1 MSMSFYNVILQE
13 DDTLWR
19 NKTEEKQSSVTII
32 ISVDRKGT
40 VFPVKNKYMKKE
52 NFKKDLVN
60 WTEANHKLTWS
71 LSVLFEAITG
81 LKAIQLKE
89 FQNVFNIVESVQSAM
104 ILLQCLLQG
113 W

>member
-40 VFPVKNKYMKKE
+40 VFPVQNKYM
-52 NFKKDLVN
+52 
-60 WTEANHKLTWS
+60 
-71 LSVLFEAITG
+71 
-81 LKAIQLKE
+81 
-89 FQNVFNIVESVQSAM
+89 NV
-104 ILLQCLLQG
+104 
-113 W
+113 

>member
-1 MSMSFYNVILQE
+1 
-13 DDTLWR
+13 
-19 NKTEEKQSSVTII
+19 
-32 ISVDRKGT
+32 
-40 VFPVKNKYMKKE
+40 MKKE
-52 NFKKDLVN
+52 NFKKGLVN